1 MKYRSRRSR
10 AQMYEAC
17 KRLGLEHLTIR
28 SAAQIAQV
36 SKSLLH
42 RYVHTELER
51 TDKDVY
57 DKCMSQIEVN
67 FVEKHIRGGEATR
80 KSWRT
85 RKCKGGATNRET
97 YSSVQV

>member
-17 KRLGLEHLTIR
+17 KRLGLQHLTIR

-42 RYVHTELER
+42 KYIHTELER

-57 DKCMSQIEVN
+57 DMCMSQIEVN
-67 FVEKHIRGGEATR
+67 FAEKHIRGGESTR
-80 KSWRT
+80 THWKNKKSE
-85 RKCKGGATNRET
+85 GGETND
-97 YSSVQV
+97 